1 VSHRPAIGG
10 LHAYTAAQLTS
21 PPGPGIRYA
30 YMLNFPAPPGIIP
43 VLHYTARPA
52 DLATVHERYYQ
63 DVKVTDI
70 VPNGL
75 GFWVTGGG
83 TPRQLAAGFGSTEVV
98 NVLRMPGRQI
108 QYLSARPSMI
118 WRTFDWPY
126 FPLFFGSGQDGGWR
140 LYHRG
145 EQVTGNWNRYLLH
158 PPRT

>member
-1 VSHRPAIGG
+1 
-10 LHAYTAAQLTS
+10 
-21 PPGPGIRYA
+21 
-30 YMLNFPAPPGIIP
+30 
-43 VLHYTARPA
+43 
-52 DLATVHERYYQ
+52 
-63 DVKVTDI
+63 VKVTDI

-158 PPRT
+158 PTPNVSRPGAGLDRVLPSASRAGHTLTLNITLRGQPARRYRLRL